1 MPALVVA
8 IALNPASAS
17 TIALPASHA
26 LGITN
31 PLAPACSSRK
41 MVALAAASAT
51 ALSATAVSA
60 SSESGTWSSSVRR
73 LQCHVRPA
81 SDICPMH
88 TSAACYQLDA
98 YSGRVDLDA
107 LRTFVAIQR
116 AGSVTRAAAELYRS
130 QPAVSRRLTLLEGE
144 LSVPLFERVPGGVV
158 LSEAGRALLP
168 FAEAVLATV
177 RDAEAAVR
185 AVHSADSGSVTVA
198 LVGTLASTD
207 LTPVLRR
214 FARHHPGVELIPRTA
229 TSREVSDLVR
239 RGEVTLGLRY
249 GSDPDPALRCA
260 ALFGERMVVVAAP
273 EHRLATVRD
282 VAMAALADQPWIA
295 FPEPPERPE
304 TSGAA
309 IRRVLDAVGVADSKV
324 LRIDSLTAQKR
335 LVEAGFG
342 IALVPDS
349 SVREELAAGSLVVL
363 DVADLDLAIP
373 VTAVTRR
380 GGFLSAAARTLLDEL
395 RKAGADGATS

>member
-1 MPALVVA
+1 
-8 IALNPASAS
+8 
-17 TIALPASHA
+17 
-26 LGITN
+26 
-31 PLAPACSSRK
+31 
-41 MVALAAASAT
+41 
-51 ALSATAVSA
+51 
-60 SSESGTWSSSVRR
+60 
-73 LQCHVRPA
+73 
-81 SDICPMH
+81 
-88 TSAACYQLDA
+88 
-98 YSGRVDLDA
+98 VDLDA

-349 SVREELAAGSLVVL
+349 SVREELGAGSLVVL